1 MENDQVIQRTIE
13 DESSIQVNE
22 SVPVSEAQTNHM
34 VFFGIAAILLLII
47 AIGAMAMFWRSHS
60 DQKIDPKS

>member
-1 MENDQVIQRTIE
+1 MENNTVIQRTIE
-13 DESSIQVNE
+13 DESSVQVNTDVSAYE
-22 SVPVSEAQTNHM
+22 SKAGHTVL
-34 VFFGIAAILLLII
+34 FGIVAVLLLVI